1 MSNSNS
7 GNNFQIVLLL
17 IVTIILSIFIYLIN
31 NKTNKTTEEIIKAH
45 EEVQTIKK
53 ETSDF
58 KIRYQTLKKINDSI
72 FLLIDK
78 QNIKIITYNKRIY
91 ELEQDEKEVK
101 KIIGNI
107 DDSTL
112 YRILSETTY

>member
-1 MSNSNS
+1 MVNHNTT
-7 GNNFQIVLLL
+7 QILLL
-17 IVTIILSIFIYLIN
+17 FIVTAILSIFIYLIN
-31 NKTNKTTEEIIKAH
+31 DKANKTTEDIVKAH
-45 EEVQTIKK
+45 QEVESIKK
-53 ETSDF
+53 ETNDF

-91 ELEQDEKEVK
+91 ELENDEKDIK

-112 YRILSETTY
+112 YRILSETSY